1 MGSDVLFS
9 RFFVSFVLFVFFV
22 VKDLKLMAMRE
33 GGNPANPALDWIPA

>member
-22 VKDLKLMAMRE
+22 VENLKLTAM
-33 GGNPANPALDWIPA
+33 G